1 MTARDLITATLRSI
15 RVLGV
20 GDHLD
25 AEDANDAL
33 DRLNDWID
41 GLALERLTMFYV
53 TRTLV
58 PLASAKPFYTIGPG
72 GDIDMVRPTTIES
85 AGLIFDSAAPTPY
98 EKPIEILTDQRWQGV
113 RQKALTSP
121 YVSGVWYDHNYTPNQ
136 PPVPPATTPTGLG
149 KIYVWPVPNIGN
161 TVLVL
166 YTPIALTE
174 FATLD
179 TEYLF
184 PPGYRRFL
192 RTNFAAEIAPEYGKQ
207 LTGDQVVAAR
217 TSKAAVKRGNVRPA
231 ELRCDPALVRGGDY
245 FDWRTGEPR

>member
-1 MTARDLITATLRSI
+1 MTARDLITATLRRI

-20 GDHLD
+20 GDTLEH
-25 AEDANDAL
+25 EDANDAL

-53 TRTLV
+53 ARTLV
-58 PLASAKPFYTIGPG
+58 PLASGQASYTIGVG

-98 EKPIEILTDQRWQGV
+98 EKKLEVATDQRWQSI

-121 YVSGVWYDHNYTPNQ
+121 YVRGIYYDHNYTPNQ
-136 PPVPPATTPTGLG
+136 PPPPPATTPTGLG
-149 KIYVWPVPNIGN
+149 RIYVWPVPNIGN

-166 YTPIALTE
+166 YTPVALTE

-192 RTNFAAEIAPEYGKQ
+192 RTNLAGEVASEYGKQ
-207 LTGDQVVAAR
+207 LTSDQVMAAR
-217 TSKAAVKRGNVRPA
+217 LAKAAIKRGNIRPA
-231 ELRCDPALVRGGDY
+231 EARCDPAIVSGGNY